1 MNSEYEI
8 ADWTIT
14 RWNCLEHDAYF
25 DPDSLRLQDEVDIYR
40 QDSSNEWLHIETI
53 HAVFVHGVELSE
65 HDKYLLDMA
74 IHDYRRSL
82 PEYRAHIRSKR
93 RRKIQA
99 KQKRA
104 AFRRR
109 KR

>member
-8 ADWTIT
+8 T
-14 RWNCLEHDAYF
+14 RWNAMEHDAYF

-40 QDSSNEWLHIETI
+40 QDSSNEWVHVETV

-65 HDKYLLDMA
+65 YDKYLLDMA

-82 PEYRAHIRSKR
+82 PEYRAHIRAKR
-93 RRKIQA
+93 RYKIKQ

-104 AFRRR
+104 AFRRL
-109 KR
+109 KRGLA